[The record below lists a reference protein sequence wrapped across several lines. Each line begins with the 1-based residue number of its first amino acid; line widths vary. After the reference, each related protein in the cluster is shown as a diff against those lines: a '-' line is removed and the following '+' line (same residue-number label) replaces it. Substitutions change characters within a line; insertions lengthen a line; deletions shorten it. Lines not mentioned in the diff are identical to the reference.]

1 MIIII
6 MTAGRVSLRAALTIQ
21 RTENTA
27 GPVLLPLH
35 VRYMMMN
42 KFSLF
47 APVLRALT
55 HWSD

>member
-1 MIIII
+1 